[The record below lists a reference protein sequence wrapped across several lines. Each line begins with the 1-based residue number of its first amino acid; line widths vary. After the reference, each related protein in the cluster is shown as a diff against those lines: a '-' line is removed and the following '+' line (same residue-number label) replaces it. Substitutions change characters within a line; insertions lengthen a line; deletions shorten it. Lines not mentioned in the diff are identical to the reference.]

1 MDGFEGCVDIG
12 GKRGNNDTA
21 VVSIGLFFCLY
32 IDIRRQRLGF
42 VAKKDYVFNQSRDW
56 LFLRG
61 CADNSENGE

>member
-1 MDGFEGCVDIG
+1 MVLRVVQIYRGETGEQWYSG
-12 GKRGNNDTA
+12 GQHR
-21 VVSIGLFFCLY
+21 VIFFVF